1 MATIK
6 PFRGIRYA
14 PEAVGALSEVICP
27 PYDMIGSNLKAELR
41 QRSPYNAV
49 HLEGGEQ
56 PDPTDPQAGYRNAA
70 RLYRQWRAAG
80 ILQQDDAPSFYLM
93 RHSYRLNGRSHEH
106 LGLFAAVLV
115 EDYETGA
122 VLPHEFTREPAV
134 RDRVALLQAG
144 QTQFSPIMSLYQD
157 EPGTLRRLFDP
168 ILAGPPVAAADTPA
182 AGRAQLWRIADPNA
196 GANVADPDAGARI
209 ADPDA
214 GTRIA
219 RAFAGR
225 PLFLA
230 DGHHRYEA
238 ARRYRSLQPADRR
251 QDSAQAAN
259 YVMMTL
265 VEFDDP
271 GLLLLPYHRTLAGLA
286 PPQLDAIRRQIE
298 TLYQAHPLPPD
309 TTPTAALTQVADTNA
324 AATQTTRAANTAGT
338 NAAATQTTSA
348 ADTDPATQTTCTS
361 TGPGPHC
368 FAAFWADD
376 TPPTFYTLRPGI
388 DWASWDDLA
397 VSEAWVLQE
406 RILAPI
412 LGAALPDHIDYSPDH
427 ETIVR
432 QARSGAIQ
440 AAILLKPFPL
450 APFRQIVSAG
460 RRLPPKSTFFYPK
473 LPTGLVIN
481 PLDGALATP

>member
-14 PEAVGALSEVICP
+14 PEAAGALSEVICP
-27 PYDMIGSNLKAELR
+27 PYDMIGSDLKAELR

-56 PDPTDPQAGYRNAA
+56 PDPTDPHAGYRNAA
-70 RLYRQWRAAG
+70 RLYQQWRAAG

-168 ILAGPPVAAADTPA
+168 ILASPPVAEADTPA
-182 AGRAQLWRIADPNA
+182 AGRAQLWRIADP
-196 GANVADPDAGARI
+196 DAAARI
-209 ADPDA
+209 
-214 GTRIA
+214 T

-271 GLLLLPYHRTLAGLA
+271 GLLLLPYHRTLAGLT

-298 TLYQAHPLPPD
+298 TLYQAHPLPAD
-309 TTPTAALTQVADTNA
+309 TTPTAALTQVAASA
-324 AATQTTRAANTAGT
+324 AAQTTRASDTNTA
-338 NAAATQTTSA
+338 AAQTTSA
-348 ADTDPATQTTCTS
+348 ADTDPATQTTAAN
-361 TGPGPHC
+361 PGPHC

-376 TPPTFYTLRPGI
+376 TPPTLYTLRPGI

-427 ETIVR
+427 ETIVH

-481 PLDGALATP
+481 PLDGALAAY

>member
-14 PEAVGALSEVICP
+14 PQAVGALSGVICP
-27 PYDMIGSNLKAELR
+27 PYDMIGRALKAELR

-56 PDPTDPQAGYRNAA
+56 PDPTDPQAGYQNAA
-70 RLYRQWRAAG
+70 RLYQQWRAAG

-157 EPGTLRRLFDP
+157 EPGALRRLFDP

-182 AGRAQLWRIADPNA
+182 AGHAQLWRIADP
-196 GANVADPDAGARI
+196 DAGAE
-209 ADPDA
+209 
-214 GTRIA
+214 IA

-225 PLFLA
+225 PVFLA

-251 QDSAQAAN
+251 QDCAHAAN

-271 GLLLLPYHRTLAGLA
+271 GLLLLPYHRTLAGLT
-286 PPQLDAIRRQIE
+286 PPQLDAVRRQIN
-298 TLYQAHPLPPD
+298 TLYQAHPLPTA
-309 TTPTAALTQVADTNA
+309 TTPAAALTQVANA
-324 AATQTTRAANTAGT
+324 
-338 NAAATQTTSA
+338 AAATQTTSA
-348 ADTDPATQTTCTS
+348 ADTNTAATPTTHAS
-361 TGPGPHC
+361 AGPGPHC

-376 TPPTFYTLRPGI
+376 TPPTLYTLRPGI
-388 DWASWDDLA
+388 DWASWDALA

-481 PLDGALATP
+481 PLDGALAAP